1 MLIVTLI
8 LLGCGPRETSAER
21 RQREAVDLCYKGY
34 DYLKA
39 KDPKNAET
47 QFKQAL
53 ELDPFCDKA
62 RAGIA
67 TIAIGSAELKAENVE
82 AESSPR
88 IIAIQKRYDIQNTQA
103 HVGMLGHCLDRY
115 AEDCKKYPT
124 NKQGLDALLNKPAD
138 LDDSVDWNG
147 PYISMDTLPKDHW
160 GHDYKYAYPSTH
172 GAKGP
177 DVWSIGPDGI
187 NGNDDDIGTWS
198 QTAR

>member
-1 MLIVTLI
+1 MSHWRLVTMLIVTLI

-67 TIAIGSAELKAENVE
+67 TIAIGSAEL
-82 AESSPR
+82 R
-88 IIAIQKRYDIQNTQA
+88 R
-103 HVGMLGHCLDRY
+103 R
-115 AEDCKKYPT
+115 
-124 NKQGLDALLNKPAD
+124 
-138 LDDSVDWNG
+138 
-147 PYISMDTLPKDHW
+147 TLRPNRVR
-160 GHDYKYAYPSTH
+160 AS
-172 GAKGP
+172 
-177 DVWSIGPDGI
+177 
-187 NGNDDDIGTWS
+187 
-198 QTAR
+198 